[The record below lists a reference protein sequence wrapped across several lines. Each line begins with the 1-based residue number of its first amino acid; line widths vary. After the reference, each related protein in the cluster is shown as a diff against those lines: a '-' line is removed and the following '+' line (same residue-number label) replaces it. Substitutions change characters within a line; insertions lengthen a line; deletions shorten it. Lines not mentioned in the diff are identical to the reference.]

1 MKIALHNQAII
12 DGYWESLKS
21 LSDEVKLKLIEK
33 IIKSFSEK
41 SRSNTK
47 KESEHTDEMIKRFA
61 GSWAGNESTDE
72 IMDSIKKNSTLRKIQ
87 KL

>member
-21 LSDEVKLKLIEK
+21 LSDEVKLKLIER
-33 IIKSFSEK
+33 IIRSFSEK
-41 SRSNTK
+41 KRTNAN
-47 KESEHTDEMIKRFA
+47 KESEYTNEMIKRFA